1 MLDKSRPRLTP
12 DEIIAYLKR
21 TSQLTVL
28 VEGDDDKMV
37 YRYIESKLEDLEID
51 CLDCGGRPALLSI
64 FSRRS
69 EFPDSPVIFIAD
81 KDMWFFTRV
90 PERYSSG
97 IIFTQ
102 GYSIENDLYLK
113 DFFESLLEADDR
125 EKFSSLIASLARWQA
140 FHVVA
145 FNISGSCQCDYHV
158 NQIAPPPNVSL
169 CPKHLADIA
178 FSEPP
183 DELVRQIRDSYF
195 ISLRGKTLFEAI
207 LRYLNGRSRPSS
219 YSKAN
224 LLELGAKLSNQCI
237 DRLCS
242 EIRSAASSYITCMT
256 T

>member
-1 MLDKSRPRLTP
+1 MLDKSRPRLTT
-12 DEIIAYLKR
+12 DETVAYLKR

-28 VEGDDDKMV
+28 VEGADDKMV
-37 YRYIESKLEDLEID
+37 YRYIESKLQDLEID
-51 CLDCGGRPALLSI
+51 CLDCGGRPSLLAI

-81 KDMWFFTRV
+81 KDMWLFTCI
-90 PERYSSG
+90 PEEYSSG
-97 IIFTQ
+97 IIFTN

-113 DFFESLLEADDR
+113 DLFESLLDAGDR
-125 EKFSSLIASLARWQA
+125 DKFGSLIDALARWQA

-145 FNISGSCQCDYHV
+145 FTINGSCQCDFHV
-158 NQIAPPPNVSL
+158 NQVVPPPNVSL
-169 CPKHLADIA
+169 CPQHLASIA
-178 FSEPP
+178 FSDPP

-195 ISLRGKTLFEAI
+195 SSLRGKSLFEAI
-207 LRYLNGRSRPSS
+207 LRYLNGQSRSSN

-224 LLELGAKLSNQCI
+224 LLELGAKVSNHCI

-242 EIRSAASSYITCMT
+242 EIRSAASSYVPCST